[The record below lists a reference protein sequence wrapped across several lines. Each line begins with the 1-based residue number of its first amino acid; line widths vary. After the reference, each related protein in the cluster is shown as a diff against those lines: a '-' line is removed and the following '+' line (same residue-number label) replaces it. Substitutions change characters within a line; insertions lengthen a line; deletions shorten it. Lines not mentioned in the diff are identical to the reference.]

1 MDVMK
6 ILMDNYDYNEPIILK
21 DVKIDGVSYEN
32 IRQIFS
38 RLVKSGKLERYE
50 QGVYYIPKVTPFG
63 KSKIAAK
70 KIYERKFITDG
81 KNIYGFYSGLML
93 LNAIGL
99 TTQVPNTIE
108 IITNKESS
116 RRREILVGNQRLRLR
131 RARIV
136 ITSGNANILQL
147 LELINTLDTSKL
159 SDNQKRILINF
170 IRSQSVKLNDILPY
184 INYYP
189 NKVSKKL
196 MERLVIN
203 ELTS

>member
-1 MDVMK
+1 
-6 ILMDNYDYNEPIILK
+6 
-21 DVKIDGVSYEN
+21 
-32 IRQIFS
+32 
-38 RLVKSGKLERYE
+38 
-50 QGVYYIPKVTPFG
+50 
-63 KSKIAAK
+63 
-70 KIYERKFITDG
+70 
-81 KNIYGFYSGLML
+81 ML

-159 SDNQKRILINF
+159 SDNQKRILINY